1 MHVQKSNV
9 RMTADFSSETLQ
21 ARRKWGDIFKL
32 LKEIS
37 YQSRVLYLE
46 NFFQTMK

>member
-1 MHVQKSNV
+1 MYRGANV

-32 LKEIS
+32 LKEIN